1 MILSTQNL
9 MVRFG
14 CTWPLPLVYTVKVVL
29 CKGRAPV
36 DSLCTAKVGVAHVYC
51 DSDNTVYDAMLNQT
65 NLQHNNNKYY
75 LLQLLED
82 DDRKNYSVWFRWG
95 RVGKA
100 GQNKL
105 ESYGSNLD
113 AAKNSFT
120 KKWNL
125 LRVLIILFRF
135 YDKTLNE
142 WDCRDGF
149 KKVDGKYDLV
159 HLDYGTETQ
168 NQNAAPQ
175 PDTQPPVIVESMLP
189 TAVQVSGCGAIRFP
203 VDCK

>member
-1 MILSTQNL
+1 M
-9 MVRFG
+9 
-14 CTWPLPLVYTVKVVL
+14 
-29 CKGRAPV
+29 
-36 DSLCTAKVGVAHVYC
+36 
-51 DSDNTVYDAMLNQT
+51 
-65 NLQHNNNKYY
+65 
-75 LLQLLED
+75 
-82 DDRKNYSVWFRWG
+82 
-95 RVGKA
+95 
-100 GQNKL
+100 
-105 ESYGSNLD
+105 
-113 AAKNSFT
+113 
-120 KKWNL
+120 
-125 LRVLIILFRF
+125 LIILFRF